1 MSKLNNFW
9 DDCIEDDFSEL
20 NMFTKSKEQIHSSSN
35 TNRTKLSTST
45 TNSHNVFKPIIS
57 SKKPHLLLSKIKN
70 YKNINDYKTNNS
82 QRSISSRYST
92 LKNDKRTLDNNKKY
106 KTIINND
113 YYSRNKTKINN
124 NSCISSSE
132 QKLRKDLSECTF
144 NPKLISNIKNK
155 NLKEKLYNYSRF
167 TMYERGQIFEMK
179 KKEDNERIFYQ
190 EYKKRNIKYPFKPKI
205 NKCPSFKNVI
215 FNDSNYDSLNYFYS
229 RMNSAREYKIYKNK
243 KMPFEIINYDEI
255 YKNDNNFIIDNNL
268 SLIYGNKIKKKKKVN
283 RLSPSLLMTRIL
295 SDKETE
301 LCKQNLHNALM
312 NLQLN
317 KNEYK

>member
-9 DDCIEDDFSEL
+9 DDCIDDDFSEL

-35 TNRTKLSTST
+35 TNRTKLNTST
-45 TNSHNVFKPIIS
+45 TISHNVFKPIIS
-57 SKKPHLLLSKIKN
+57 NKKHHLLLSKIKN
-70 YKNINDYKTNNS
+70 YKNISDYKTNNG

-92 LKNDKRTLDNNKKY
+92 LKNNRQILYNNNNNY
-106 KTIINND
+106 KTIINSD
-113 YYSRNKTKINN
+113 YNSRNKTKINN

-132 QKLRKDLSECTF
+132 QKLRKNLSECTF

-155 NLKEKLYNYSRF
+155 NLKEKLYNYSKF

-179 KKEDNERIFYQ
+179 KKEDNERIYYQ
-190 EYKKRNIKYPFKPKI
+190 EYKKKNIKYPFKPKI
-205 NKCPSFKNVI
+205 NKCPSFKEVI

-255 YKNDNNFIIDNNL
+255 YKNENSFIIDNNL
-268 SLIYGNKIKKKKKVN
+268 SLIYGNKIKKKKKIN
-283 RLSPSLLMTRIL
+283 RSPSLLMTRIL
-295 SDKETE
+295 SDKEIE